1 MNISRRSLLVQRQSQ
16 TAGLCLHFPRGPQ
29 RNFRN
34 IHSRNLGLSCR
45 NGMHRTDGNPFK
57 NIPVLPQKVVL
68 FPATNI
74 IHSFGLNFY
83 VNGQDILGIC
93 TISSCFSWKFF
104 GILLTSIVSI
114 FPKITNIDTK
124 STYAPCRGINLFKYL
139 MHFFK
144 YFQIFRN
151 LPGFYFE

>member
-1 MNISRRSLLVQRQSQ
+1 MIDVDQYLHSFSFSINIL
-16 TAGLCLHFPRGPQ
+16 
-29 RNFRN
+29 
-34 IHSRNLGLSCR
+34 NLNHIFLSILSKQ
-45 NGMHRTDGNPFK
+45 GVDGNPFK
-57 NIPVLPQKVVL
+57 NISVLPEKGVL

>member
-1 MNISRRSLLVQRQSQ
+1 MDPNGSFRFLQIFPEFLAAFRLKDFQSCSKQ
-16 TAGLCLHFPRGPQ
+16 AV
-29 RNFRN
+29 
-34 IHSRNLGLSCR
+34 
-45 NGMHRTDGNPFK
+45 DGNPFK